1 MKLHIWQESLAA
13 DDPAVRGAAVWEYIA
28 GAMAELGDM
37 DERSRGACLQALDE
51 EFPFYQERMVLDAP
65 AGTSREN
72 SGSVKD
78 KAEAEAPKTA
88 EPEDVNEQLQKLI
101 EFYQRLPDDERTNIT
116 RKLVEAG
123 VAPSLPATEVSDPV
137 TKRTQGKT
145 AGLPLMVPEFQQ
157 EVARLGKTVEKIQAT
172 IGPEHFKAG
181 MSIHL
186 IRSMQM
192 LGLMMEQFLQLHP
205 QVWGMWEKIVTNQ
218 HYTTSFHK
226 PPLTPDEALAQF
238 LLGAPSTK
246 RADVGQMVAKTF
258 YLAEAAVSSVEGAGK
273 EFAAWFFDKFGPQNI
288 ESIVQYEQNGKAV
301 TPEDYWKR
309 YLHLAETYS
318 SEELAE
324 QFLNLLGRSML
335 KSIQAKKLV

>member
-13 DDPAVRGAAVWEYIA
+13 DDPAARGAAVWEYIA

-37 DERSRGACLQALDE
+37 DERARGACLQALDE

-65 AGTSREN
+65 AGTGGRTT
-72 SGSVKD
+72 GSVQD
-78 KAEAEAPKTA
+78 KPEPEAPKAA
-88 EPEDVNEQLQKLI
+88 EPEDVNVQLQKLI
-101 EFYQRLPDDERTNIT
+101 DFYQRLPDDERTNIT
-116 RKLVEAG
+116 RRLVEAG
-123 VAPSLPATEVSDPV
+123 VAPTLPAAEVSGPV

-157 EVARLGKTVEKIQAT
+157 EVARLGKTVEKIQST
-172 IGPEHFKAG
+172 IGPDHFKAG

-205 QVWGMWEKIVTNQ
+205 QVWGMWEKIVTNH

-258 YLAEAAVSSVEGAGK
+258 YLAVAAVSAVEGAGK

-288 ESIVQYEQNGKAV
+288 ESIVQYEEQGKNA
-301 TPEDYWKR
+301 TAEDYWKR

-324 QFLNLLGRSML
+324 QFLNLLGRNML